1 VVKNL
6 KFFKIEDPIDIS
18 LHHSNSTIRISF
30 FLKVEQSLMSDST
43 QYRSLSD
50 RHVGSNTKDVIFSLT
65 IEALDDLLGGNDV
78 TQQRLESLNFSSKK
92 FNLVSLDGIEFI
104 GVADV
109 SLRHDIHT

>member
-1 VVKNL
+1 MRVLIVDDSR
-6 KFFKIEDPIDIS
+6 IMRQI
-18 LHHSNSTIRISF
+18 IR
-30 FLKVEQSLMSDST
+30 
-43 QYRSLSD
+43 RSLSKAGF
-50 RHVGSNTKDVIFSLT
+50 HELEITEAANG